1 MQERIIRRELNDS
14 EYEAKFSSAATS
26 AVLLQKRLNLNP
38 TPQQKPHHYCV
49 CFKAEFG
56 TSEEAQNIGGS
67 SKHNNTSLFLNGFRA
82 EICRTSQATL
92 YNSSLST
99 YLPKINK
106 KIKVEYLMTKTSTTL
121 VLWREWIYTKE
132 IKFIIRYYELN
143 DDQTQ
148 ILLFSGGTRSKKRKF
163 NIESDCDLIT
173 YDLLSSKTIS
183 DNHLNKAKREM
194 ILRPWQLKLGLEIC

>member
-1 MQERIIRRELNDS
+1 MQKRIIRRELDDLDYN
-14 EYEAKFSSAATS
+14 AKFSSTTAAS
-26 AVLLQKRLNLNP
+26 VLFQKRLNL
-38 TPQQKPHHYCV
+38 QWSKPYHYCV

-67 SKHNNTSLFLNGFRA
+67 SKHNNASLFLNGFRA
-82 EICRTSQATL
+82 EICRTSQTTL
-92 YNSSLST
+92 YNSSLSA

-106 KIKVEYLMTKTSTTL
+106 KIRVEYLMTKTSVTM

-132 IKFIIRYYELN
+132 IKFIIRHYELN

-173 YDLLSSKTIS
+173 YDLLSSKVIS
-183 DNHLNKAKREM
+183 SKGDIYHNRTKREM
-194 ILRPWQLKLGLEIC
+194 ILQPWQLNLGLEIY